1 MVIQKAREGNAASV
15 ETLTTEGDFIVFG
28 QLRDSV
34 CLLVAMSDDMA
45 GRAGNALPSTIASMV
60 EETQAIADSV

>member
-1 MVIQKAREGNAASV
+1 MEI
-15 ETLTTEGDFIVFG
+15 LTTEGEFIVFS

-45 GRAGNALPSTIASMV
+45 GRTGNALPSTIASMV
-60 EETQAIADSV
+60 EETQAIAGSV

>member
-1 MVIQKAREGNAASV
+1 MEI
-15 ETLTTEGDFIVFG
+15 LTTEGEFIVFG

-34 CLLVAMSDDMA
+34 RLLVAVSGDMA

-60 EETQAIADSV
+60 EETQAIAGSV